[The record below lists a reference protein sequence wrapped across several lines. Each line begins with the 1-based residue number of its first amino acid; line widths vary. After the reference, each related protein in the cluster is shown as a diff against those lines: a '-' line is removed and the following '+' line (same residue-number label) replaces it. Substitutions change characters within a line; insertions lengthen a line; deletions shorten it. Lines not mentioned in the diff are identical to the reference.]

1 MGCLCRCCC
10 KKKRINI
17 NNISPLIN
25 KNIPNFKQIKVLGKG
40 KFGKVF
46 LVENIETKKLYA
58 MKRIK
63 KSDITDEQLI
73 NQIKDE
79 QKILKELSHPFILK
93 LHYSYQDNQN
103 LYLITDFMQGGDL
116 HNLLSKAIQLK
127 ENKAKFYL
135 SEILLG
141 LEYIHKN
148 NLIYRDL
155 KPENILIDKDG
166 HIKISD
172 FGLSKILNDNNN
184 ITYTLC
190 GTSYYKAPEINLG
203 KGYNKMCDFWSF
215 GIIMFE
221 MICGFKPFDVKNGN
235 IIIDY
240 DNLNIKFI
248 DEIKDS
254 SKDLIL
260 KLLVVNP
267 EYRLGFNSIDDIKKH
282 DFFKGIDFNKVF
294 EKKEI
299 PPFIPQ
305 IQNDFDLKYFNS
317 KYTEM
322 ELHNFDTEDFLN
334 VNIDNNEFEG
344 YSYSED

>member
-1 MGCLCRCCC
+1 MGCLFKCFR
-10 KKKRINI
+10 KKKEINI

-317 KYTEM
+317 KFTSM
-322 ELHNFDTEDFLN
+322 ELQSFDSETILN
-334 VNIDNNEFEG
+334 NNNDNKEFEG
-344 YSYSED
+344 FSYYED

>member
-1 MGCLCRCCC
+1 MGCLCHCCC

-63 KSDITDEQLI
+63 KSDIINEQLI

-317 KYTEM
+317 KFTSM
-322 ELHNFDTEDFLN
+322 ELQSFDSETILN
-334 VNIDNNEFEG
+334 NNNDNKEFEG
-344 YSYSED
+344 FSYYED

>member
-317 KYTEM
+317 KFTSM
-322 ELHNFDTEDFLN
+322 ELQSFDSETILN
-334 VNIDNNEFEG
+334 NNNDNKEFEG
-344 YSYSED
+344 FSYYED

>member
-1 MGCLCRCCC
+1 
-10 KKKRINI
+10 
-17 NNISPLIN
+17 
-25 KNIPNFKQIKVLGKG
+25 
-40 KFGKVF
+40 
-46 LVENIETKKLYA
+46 

-235 IIIDY
+235 IIINY

-317 KYTEM
+317 KFTSM
-322 ELHNFDTEDFLN
+322 ELQSFDSETILN
-334 VNIDNNEFEG
+334 NNNDNKEFEG
-344 YSYSED
+344 FSYYED